1 MRRCAYIIIADVLGQ
16 GKNRAPS
23 PVVSING
30 QDAATYLQ
38 IWSVKNSNEQDPDA
52 LYNKLF
58 PGIARNLGSLGS
70 TFTSF
75 NVYSGPSTTLTFANG
90 TSITNRNVALVKKNF
105 KGVNSG
111 QSFYSKF
118 CHVPIDTTSTLAKRS
133 ATSQSPVPPPSGYP
147 SAIARHDLNLVAGY
161 DLKSSKNPDVAVLA
175 VPSFDTIGKPDQ
187 AFYFQETVEG
197 FLAKAKAQGKTK
209 LIIDLQSN
217 TGGLVDQG
225 HDLFMHLFPHLL
237 PYNAVNLRATP
248 DLDLV
253 GQGVSDLVKKYFNPQ
268 SDPSKIDSSDP
279 INVAASLPYNYRHD
293 LKTDGHSTYTSWS
306 DFFGPKITPYDSV
319 TNLFRENLTDPFS
332 ESSNGFVMGGTL
344 DRATLKQPFAAEN
357 IILLYDG
364 ICHSTCAIFS
374 ELMKTQVGVRSIV
387 VGGRPQ
393 YAPMQGIGGTKGYKF
408 ILIFFDQTTLTTF
421 SSRVYDFD
429 FLLEVAQG
437 AYSKGS
443 TEYQAQV
450 LNPQTP
456 LPQPPNP
463 LTFPPR

>member
-1 MRRCAYIIIADVLGQ
+1 MKRCAYIIIADILGQ
-16 GKNRAPS
+16 GKIKASS

-38 IWSVKNSNEQDPDA
+38 IWSVKNSAEQDPDA

-58 PGIARNLGSLGS
+58 PGIARNIGSPGS

-75 NVYSGPSTTLTFANG
+75 NVYSGPSTTFTFANG
-90 TSITNRNVALVKKNF
+90 TSTTNRNVALVKKDF

-133 ATSQSPVPPPSGYP
+133 ATSQSPLPPPSGYP
-147 SAIARHDLNLVAGY
+147 SAVARHDLNLVAGY

-175 VPSFDTIGKPDQ
+175 IPSFDTIGKPDQ
-187 AFYFQETVEG
+187 AFYFQETIEA
-197 FLAKAKAQGKTK
+197 FFAKAKAQGKKK

-253 GQGVSDLVKKYFNPQ
+253 GQGVSDSVMKYFIPQ

-279 INVAASLPYNYRHD
+279 INIAASLPYNYRHD
-293 LKTDGHSTYTSWS
+293 LKTDGRSSYTSWS
-306 DFFGPKITPYDSV
+306 DFFGPKITPYESL
-319 TNLFRENLTDPFS
+319 TNLFRENLSDPFF

-344 DRATLKQPFAAEN
+344 DRTTITQPFAAEN

-374 ELMKTQVGVRSIV
+374 ELMKTQVGTRSIT

-393 YAPMQGIGGTKGYKF
+393 YGPMQGVGGTKGYNF
-408 ILIFFDQTTLTTF
+408 ILLIFDQTILTIF
-421 SSRVYDFD
+421 SSRVYGFS

-443 TEYQAQV
+443 NAYQAKV
-450 LNPQTP
+450 LISQTRLPNPQ
-456 LPQPPNP
+456 LSN
-463 LTFPPR
+463 LSI